1 MNISKICRMLDSQ
14 AKIQKVKRSLQKS
27 RLSGSFRRTCLLRPV
42 ILILESPEKCVK
54 PQISVPQ
61 PQTSSFSGSVQR
73 PSICTCHT
81 SSDGAAAPTPGTA
94 QGTTDLLPVQWA
106 VHPHGIS
113 KINWFDFWFFF
124 SSSFSLSSPSTFK
137 LNWSLLRES
146 QRCENVCTYNG
157 NLVPCKL
164 CPLFCQPDP
173 QRGCTIHSQ
182 VYSRHLYT
190 ASIPYVWIITTP
202 STRIGTGNLGIFSL
216 WGIDQNWN

>member
-1 MNISKICRMLDSQ
+1 MLKSFQCLNNTYSLRGVPWGPRVPRIMNISKICRMLDSQ

-94 QGTTDLLPVQWA
+94 QGTTDLLPAQ
-106 VHPHGIS
+106 
-113 KINWFDFWFFF
+113 
-124 SSSFSLSSPSTFK
+124 
-137 LNWSLLRES
+137 
-146 QRCENVCTYNG
+146 
-157 NLVPCKL
+157 
-164 CPLFCQPDP
+164 
-173 QRGCTIHSQ
+173 
-182 VYSRHLYT
+182 
-190 ASIPYVWIITTP
+190 
-202 STRIGTGNLGIFSL
+202 
-216 WGIDQNWN
+216 